1 MRFPGDILIKH
12 QWILLFA
19 VLTVILS
26 IPFGANKQAYEYY
39 IKSGPKIS
47 WENIPESALTLF
59 LWNFASALTSFF
71 ILPLLFLFLFRIFII
86 PGGFGLGFTIGISL
100 WLISQNPLYIA
111 VFSHGIL
118 EIYSAFLAVVGGYLL
133 LVKVCEAIVGFFK
146 LIPEYVNWKEVL
158 RDYGSLFV
166 FSIFGLFLSAWME
179 AFLGYAIIRIGS
191 LVWLVVIVNT
201 LVSLG
206 VVSYLSFSPIRAILA
221 RKAKLAVTYVP
232 EKEEAS
238 ISKELPKDVWCICPK
253 CGAYISANI
262 EYCPCGAKLPK
273 RPKKLTSKKFKN
285 RH

>member
-12 QWILLFA
+12 KWILVFA

-26 IPFGANKQAYEYY
+26 IPSGVSQQAYEYY
-39 IKSGPKIS
+39 IKSAPKIS
-47 WENIPESALTLF
+47 WENIPQSAITLF
-59 LWNFASALTSFF
+59 VWNLASALTSFF
-71 ILPLLFLFLFRIFII
+71 IFPLLISFLFTRIFII
-86 PGGFGLGFTIGISL
+86 PGGFLLGFVIGVSL
-100 WLISQNPLYIA
+100 WLISQNPLYIM

-118 EIYSAFLAVVGGYLL
+118 EIYSVFLALVGGYLL
-133 LVKVCEAIVGFFK
+133 LVKVCEAVVGFFK

-179 AFLGYAIIRIGS
+179 AFLGYAIIRLGS
-191 LVWLVVIVNT
+191 LAWLVVIVNT

-206 VVSYLSFSPIRAILA
+206 VVSYLSFSPIRAVLA
-221 RKAKLAVTYVP
+221 RKAKLTIIYVP
-232 EKEEAS
+232 EKEEVS
-238 ISKELPKDVWCICPK
+238 KSKELPKDVWCVCPK

-273 RPKKLTSKKFKN
+273 RAKKPTP
-285 RH
+285 